1 MSEEQMAEEPLKV
14 AQWDGLLREGPGA
27 VTTAVPIIEVDGH
40 GGHELEP
47 EYKRMP
53 IGPDHIL
60 YPVMIGLGLFPILM
74 GAAGHH
80 LADDMPEEDTHPFF
94 PDHFWPY
101 PVIMVSMMIMVG
113 ILSAF
118 VGQNMQLEQSATPT
132 AVVVP
137 RPDWYFLFLF
147 QFLKLGPELIMSLVV
162 PPVAILILLLWP
174 FIDQLAGPRMARAL
188 RWGTWPVPGR
198 NVITG
203 TIWVVVLSFIVLLTF
218 WSLAGWTIFGITG
231 G

>member
-1 MSEEQMAEEPLKV
+1 MSEEQTEGIKV
-14 AQWDGLLREGPGA
+14 TQWDGFLREGPGA
-27 VTTAVPIIEVDGH
+27 ATTAVPIVEVDGH
-40 GGHELEP
+40 GGHQLEP
-47 EYKRMP
+47 TYKRMP

-74 GAAGHH
+74 GASGHH
-80 LADDMPEEDTHPFF
+80 LADDMPDEETHPFF

-101 PVIMVSMMIMVG
+101 PVIMVAMMIAVG
-113 ILSAF
+113 LLSAF

-132 AVVVP
+132 AVVIP

-147 QFLKLGPELIMSLVV
+147 QFLKLGPELVMSLVV
-162 PPVAILILLLWP
+162 PPLAILVLLLWP
-174 FIDQLAGPRMARAL
+174 FIDQLAGPLFARVL
-188 RWGTWPVPGR
+188 RWDGWPVPGR

-203 TIWVVVLSFIVLLTF
+203 TIWVVVLTFIVLLTF
-218 WSLAGWTIFGITG
+218 WSLAGWTLFGITG